1 MLGIIIC
8 VSVSWLLLKLFKT
21 DLSVL
26 GFRPNKK
33 RLKELSLGFGLSA
46 VVAIAYF
53 LYTVKVLNAE
63 VKPNPEYDLF
73 SFTEGSFWTLRSV
86 FFEELVFRGALFFIA
101 IKLIGLRKAV
111 ILSSVVFAVYHWF
124 SYNIL
129 GEYTSMIYIFLI
141 TGIGGAMFAYAYAL
155 TGSLYLPIGLHFG
168 WNLMSVNIFSQGPL
182 GDQLLLI
189 SVTENAGNFQSLI
202 FFLIQIVVL
211 PVLMLFYFRYLKKKQ
226 GGYLILN

>member
-8 VSVSWLLLKLFKT
+8 LLVSWLLLKLFKT

-26 GFRPNKK
+26 GFRPNKR

-73 SFTEGSFWTLRSV
+73 GFAEGSFWTLRSV
-86 FFEELVFRGALFFIA
+86 LFEELVFRGALFFIA
-101 IKLIGLRKAV
+101 IKFIGIRKAV
-111 ILSSVVFAVYHWF
+111 LLSSVVFAIFHWF
-124 SYNIL
+124 SYDIL
-129 GEYTSMIYIFLI
+129 GDYTRMIYVSLI
-141 TGIGGAMFAYAYAL
+141 TGIGGAMFAYAYVL

-189 SVTENAGNFQSLI
+189 SLEENAGSFHSLV
-202 FFLIQIVVL
+202 FFLIQVMIL
-211 PVLMLFYFRYLKKKQ
+211 PLLMLFYFRYLKKKQ